1 MKKVTVIGSGSWG
14 TALAVMLAENG
25 HEVFIWSRRQDAVD
39 ELLKERTN
47 KKYLPGVVIPD
58 SIQATTDRKGAVD
71 GADIVILAVP
81 SRAVAQT
88 VRDFAPYLKTWQ
100 ILVNVA
106 KGLEPET
113 LFLLSD
119 VIKREAPQCEVCV
132 LSGPSHAEEVAR
144 KVPTA
149 CLIACENEAVAKLVQ
164 EEFANPRFRL
174 YTNTDLIGVEIGAAL
189 KNVMALAAG
198 MSDGLGFGD
207 NTKAALMTR
216 GMAEMKRLGMAMGGK
231 AETFAGLSGIGD
243 LIVTCTSMHSRN
255 RRAGIL
261 LGQGKSLQ
269 ETLDEVKMV
278 VEGVNTVQAA
288 CQLAEKYHV
297 SMPITQSI
305 YAVLFA
311 GKNVEDAVLEL
322 MTRDNKHPRLLSTSL
337 HEIYITFCLQIPTV
351 VLYYGSDNFALCRI
365 EKRRYTWKTLFSAVV
380 PRQIYR
386 WNTFKIEIS
395 IISVFIMN

>member
-14 TALAVMLAENG
+14 TALAVMLAKEG
-25 HEVFIWSRRQDAVD
+25 HQVTIWARRQDAVE
-39 ELLKERTN
+39 ELLEKRTN
-47 KKYLPGVVIPD
+47 AKYLPGIVIPET
-58 SIQATTDRKGAVD
+58 IQATTDHEEAVKD
-71 GADIVILAVP
+71 ADIIILGVP

-106 KGLEPET
+106 KGLEPDT
-113 LFLLSD
+113 LLRLSE
-119 VIKREAPQCEVCV
+119 VIQREAPQCEVCV
-132 LSGPSHAEEVAR
+132 LSGPSHAEEVA
-144 KVPTA
+144 KGIPTT
-149 CLIACENEAVAKLVQ
+149 CLITCENEAVAKIVQ
-164 EEFANPRFRL
+164 DEFANPRFRL
-174 YTNTDLIGVEIGAAL
+174 YTNTDMIGVEIGAAI

-216 GMAEMKRLGMAMGGK
+216 GIAEMKRLGLAMGGK

-278 VEGVNTVQAA
+278 VEGVNTVQVA
-288 CQLAEKYHV
+288 CQLAEKYNV
-297 SMPITQSI
+297 SMPITQAI
-305 YAVLFA
+305 YQVLFHD
-311 GKNVEDAVLEL
+311 KNVEDAVLEL
-322 MTRDNKHPRLLSTSL
+322 MTRDSKA
-337 HEIYITFCLQIPTV
+337 E
-351 VLYYGSDNFALCRI
+351 
-365 EKRRYTWKTLFSAVV
+365 
-380 PRQIYR
+380 
-386 WNTFKIEIS
+386 
-395 IISVFIMN
+395 

>member
-25 HEVFIWSRRQDAVD
+25 HEVLIWSRRQDAVD
-39 ELLKERTN
+39 ELLQERKN
-47 KKYLPGVVIPD
+47 EKYLPGVTIPD
-58 SIQATTDRKGAVD
+58 SIRATTDRNTAVQ

-81 SRAVAQT
+81 SRAVAET
-88 VRDFAPYLKTWQ
+88 VRDFSPYLKTWQ

-106 KGLEPET
+106 KGLEPGT
-113 LFLLSD
+113 LLLLSD

-278 VEGVNTVQAA
+278 VEGVNTVQTA
-288 CQLAEKYHV
+288 CQLAEKYRV
-297 SMPITQSI
+297 SMPITESI
-305 YAVLFA
+305 YAVLFE

-322 MTRDNKHPRLLSTSL
+322 MTRDNKA
-337 HEIYITFCLQIPTV
+337 E
-351 VLYYGSDNFALCRI
+351 
-365 EKRRYTWKTLFSAVV
+365 
-380 PRQIYR
+380 
-386 WNTFKIEIS
+386 
-395 IISVFIMN
+395 

>member
-58 SIQATTDRKGAVD
+58 SIQATTDRKEAVD

-288 CQLAEKYHV
+288 CRLAEKYHV

-322 MTRDNKHPRLLSTSL
+322 MTRDNKA
-337 HEIYITFCLQIPTV
+337 E
-351 VLYYGSDNFALCRI
+351 
-365 EKRRYTWKTLFSAVV
+365 
-380 PRQIYR
+380 
-386 WNTFKIEIS
+386 
-395 IISVFIMN
+395 

>member
-14 TALAVMLAENG
+14 TALAVMLAKEG
-25 HEVFIWSRRQDAVD
+25 HQVTIWARRQDAVE
-39 ELLKERTN
+39 ELLEKRTN
-47 KKYLPGVVIPD
+47 AKYLPGIVIPET
-58 SIQATTDRKGAVD
+58 IQATTDHEEAVKN
-71 GADIVILAVP
+71 ADIIILGVP

-88 VRDFAPYLKTWQ
+88 VRDFSPYLKTWQ

-106 KGLEPET
+106 KGLEPDT
-113 LFLLSD
+113 LLRLSE
-119 VIKREAPQCEVCV
+119 VIQREAPQCEVCV

-144 KVPTA
+144 GIPTT
-149 CLIACENEAVAKLVQ
+149 CLITCENEAVAKIVQ

-174 YTNTDLIGVEIGAAL
+174 YTNTDMIGVEIGAAI

-216 GMAEMKRLGMAMGGK
+216 GIAEMKRLGLAMGGK

-278 VEGVNTVQAA
+278 VEGVNTVQVA
-288 CQLAEKYHV
+288 CRLAEKYNV
-297 SMPITQSI
+297 SMPITQAI
-305 YAVLFA
+305 YQVLFHN
-311 GKNVEDAVLEL
+311 KNVEDAVLEL
-322 MTRDNKHPRLLSTSL
+322 MTRDSKA
-337 HEIYITFCLQIPTV
+337 E
-351 VLYYGSDNFALCRI
+351 
-365 EKRRYTWKTLFSAVV
+365 
-380 PRQIYR
+380 
-386 WNTFKIEIS
+386 
-395 IISVFIMN
+395 

>member
-58 SIQATTDRKGAVD
+58 AIQATTDRKEAVD

-164 EEFANPRFRL
+164 EEFANP
-174 YTNTDLIGVEIGAAL
+174 
-189 KNVMALAAG
+189 
-198 MSDGLGFGD
+198 
-207 NTKAALMTR
+207 
-216 GMAEMKRLGMAMGGK
+216 
-231 AETFAGLSGIGD
+231 
-243 LIVTCTSMHSRN
+243 
-255 RRAGIL
+255 
-261 LGQGKSLQ
+261 
-269 ETLDEVKMV
+269 
-278 VEGVNTVQAA
+278 
-288 CQLAEKYHV
+288 V
-297 SMPITQSI
+297 SVCIPI
-305 YAVLFA
+305 
-311 GKNVEDAVLEL
+311 
-322 MTRDNKHPRLLSTSL
+322 
-337 HEIYITFCLQIPTV
+337 
-351 VLYYGSDNFALCRI
+351 RI
-365 EKRRYTWKTLFSAVV
+365 
-380 PRQIYR
+380 
-386 WNTFKIEIS
+386 
-395 IISVFIMN
+395 